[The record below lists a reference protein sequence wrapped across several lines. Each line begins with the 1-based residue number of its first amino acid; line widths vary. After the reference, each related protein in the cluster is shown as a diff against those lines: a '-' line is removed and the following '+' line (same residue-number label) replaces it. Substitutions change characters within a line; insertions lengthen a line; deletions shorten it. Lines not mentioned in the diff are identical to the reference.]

1 MAAKSKPSKRQKVSA
16 RGDGKRFLDDEAS
29 EDNEDD

>member
-1 MAAKSKPSKRQKVSA
+1 MAAKSKPSKRQKVSS
-16 RGDGKRFLDDEAS
+16 RDVKRLLDDEAS